1 MIAEICIFEKKIVY
15 FSFLETTDFYRNINF
30 SLVKHSKYPENSNY
44 NKHSR
49 EHKALI
55 QTKIA
60 PGFRT
65 LLLFL
70 RLDKD
75 LFCCKTLDF
84 QCVLIGSGK
93 TCSAFFSK
101 KTPFLTNMRCC
112 LNFLYEVLDTTRF
125 LLSQYMRY
133 DHKFIQ
139 ANRLP
144 ILVSY
149 GNFSFC
155 ASKELLT

>member
-15 FSFLETTDFYRNINF
+15 FSFLETDFYRNINF

-93 TCSAFFSK
+93 TCGAFFSK
-101 KTPFLTNMRCC
+101 KTPFWPIWDAALI
-112 LNFLYEVLDTTRF
+112 F
-125 LLSQYMRY
+125 YMRSWIPQ
-133 DHKFIQ
+133 DSSFDNICDMTTNLSKLI
-139 ANRLP
+139 
-144 ILVSY
+144 SY
-149 GNFSFC
+149 
-155 ASKELLT
+155 LY